1 MGKEPVDIK
10 SIFFEALRKK
20 NAAERAAY
28 LDGACGKDTILHAE
42 VESLLKSH
50 EKAGDFLPSPDLDP
64 DVTLGSSS
72 LAEGPGTVIGSDKRG
87 NRYR

>member
-28 LDGACGKDTILHAE
+28 LDGACGKDAIVRAE

-64 DVTLGSSS
+64 DVTLDSSP
-72 LAEGPGTVIGSDKRG
+72 LTEGPGTVIGNYQFLEG
-87 NRYR
+87 M

>member
-1 MGKEPVDIK
+1 MGKDPEDIK

-28 LDGACGKDTILHAE
+28 LDGACGKDAIVRAE

-64 DVTLGSSS
+64 DVTLDSSP
-72 LAEGPGTVIGSDKRG
+72 LTEGPGTVIGNYQFLEG
-87 NRYR
+87 M